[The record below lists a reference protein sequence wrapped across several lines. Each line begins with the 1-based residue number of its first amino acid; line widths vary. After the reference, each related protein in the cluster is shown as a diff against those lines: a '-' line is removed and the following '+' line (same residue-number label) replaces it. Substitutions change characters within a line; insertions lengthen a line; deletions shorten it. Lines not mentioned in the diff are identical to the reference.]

1 MRITKTQIG
10 EKITFTLSGRAD
22 TISSPEFQEKLIPA
36 FDEAKEI
43 TIDFTEL
50 AYISSAGLRV
60 LLIGEK
66 TAKTKGSSMIISGVS
81 QEVMKVFEMTG
92 LLGVLTIV

>member
-1 MRITKTQIG
+1 MQITKTQIG

-22 TISSPEFQEKLIPA
+22 TTSSPEFQEKLIPA

-43 TIDFTEL
+43 IVDFTEL

-60 LLIGEK
+60 LLTGEK
-66 TAKTKGSSMIISGVS
+66 TAKAKGSSMTITGVS
-81 QEVMKVFEMTG
+81 KEIMKVFEMTG
-92 LLGVLTIV
+92 LSGILTIV